1 MVSSFFLAATKFFSA
16 TANYGL
22 PCLMGHIL
30 LELLRRNIRAAGCE
44 QKSHLIPAAVIA
56 IEADLF
62 RTAENFLARF
72 SRPCDAGSQR

>member
-1 MVSSFFLAATKFFSA
+1 
-16 TANYGL
+16 
-22 PCLMGHIL
+22 MGHIL
-30 LELLRRNIRAAGCE
+30 PELLRRNIRAAGCE